1 MYQPYPGQTQM
12 PQARRPPAPAPVRNA
27 TRAMYVGAVTS
38 VLGIVIDIITVSA
51 TKSAI
56 EKRSPNLTASQVNSS
71 QHVLV
76 IGFIV
81 AGLIGA
87 AIWIFLARSCL
98 AGKNWARITGTVLF
112 AIATID
118 TAVGLSAPLAGA
130 VKIWGSVVWLVGL
143 TAIVFLWQRASTA
156 FFNAKPFVNSTAA

>member
-12 PQARRPPAPAPVRNA
+12 PEAQRPPAPAPVRNA
-27 TRAMYVGAVTS
+27 VKAMYVGAVTS
-38 VLGIVIDIITVSA
+38 IGGIVIDVITVGA

-76 IGFIV
+76 VGFIV

-98 AGKNWARITGTVLF
+98 SGKNWARITGTVLF
-112 AIATID
+112 ALATVD
-118 TAVGLSAPLAGA
+118 TLGGLSAPIAGA
-130 VKIWGSVVWLVGL
+130 VKIWAILVWLVGL
-143 TAIVFLWQRASTA
+143 TAVVFLWRRSSTE
-156 FFNAKPFVNSTAA
+156 FFKATPQ